1 MAKGFSMLSKEL
13 MDSEYYFSERFT
25 RMQAYLDLCLL
36 AEWKDRKFIKRG
48 QIVELKAGQLA
59 KSEEEL
65 ASRWK
70 WSRNTVRKY
79 LNEQQS
85 IGNIE
90 QRKSRLITII
100 TVKFGLN
107 IAQQIEQQTPLK
119 TEQQIEQLTIDNNIY
134 NIIENN
140 IKEKETNVSSKK
152 DEKDELFEEC
162 WKAYKRKGKKKK
174 SLEQWKKL
182 SDDERQQVLPH
193 IRQYV
198 ASRDLQFQQ
207 DFERYLRDRT
217 FKGIIVKG
225 NTTLYDP
232 EQSSDKEYRPTAD
245 GVFLYWDEKNKRL
258 IFNGDIEHLNDGYT
272 SDNRPDGATVAWGMY
287 EWKWSRNEKRWVKD
301 R

>member
-1 MAKGFSMLSKEL
+1 MIGKGFMRLHRNLLDWEWFDNSQMVHIWI
-13 MDSEYYFSERFT
+13 YF
-25 RMQAYLDLCLL
+25 L
-36 AEWKDRKFIKRG
+36 
-48 QIVELKAGQLA
+48 LKANYQD
-59 KSEEEL
+59 S
-65 ASRWK
+65 K
-70 WSRNTVRKY
+70 WRGIDIPRGSFVTS
-79 LNEQQS
+79 LGTISNET
-85 IGNIE
+85 
-90 QRKSRLITII
+90 R
-100 TVKFGLN
+100 
-107 IAQQIEQQTPLK
+107 
-119 TEQQIEQLTIDNNIY
+119 LTIREVRTCISKLKATGEVTIKATNKYSIVTVCNYDRYNFTNDDSDKQNDKQNDKQATTDKEINNNNNI
-134 NIIENN
+134 I

-182 SDDERQQVLPH
+182 NNDERQQVLPH

-198 ASRDLQFQQ
+198 ASRELQYQQ

>member
-1 MAKGFSMLSKEL
+1 MLLTISL
-13 MDSEYYFSERFT
+13 PVIF
-25 RMQAYLDLCLL
+25 
-36 AEWKDRKFIKRG
+36 
-48 QIVELKAGQLA
+48 
-59 KSEEEL
+59 
-65 ASRWK
+65 
-70 WSRNTVRKY
+70 
-79 LNEQQS
+79 
-85 IGNIE
+85 
-90 QRKSRLITII
+90 ITI
-100 TVKFGLN
+100 FLSFN
-107 IAQQIEQQTPLK
+107 H
-119 TEQQIEQLTIDNNIY
+119 
-134 NIIENN
+134 
-140 IKEKETNVSSKK
+140 
-152 DEKDELFEEC
+152 EEC

-182 SDDERQQVLPH
+182 SDGERQQVMPH

-198 ASRDLQFQQ
+198 ASRELQYQQ

-258 IFNGDIEHLNDGYT
+258 IFNGDIDHLKDGYT

>member
-1 MAKGFSMLSKEL
+1 MIGKGFMRLHRNLLDWEWFDNSQMVHIWI
-13 MDSEYYFSERFT
+13 YF
-25 RMQAYLDLCLL
+25 L
-36 AEWKDRKFIKRG
+36 
-48 QIVELKAGQLA
+48 LKANYQD
-59 KSEEEL
+59 S
-65 ASRWK
+65 K
-70 WSRNTVRKY
+70 WRGIDIPRGSFVTS
-79 LNEQQS
+79 LGTISNET
-85 IGNIE
+85 
-90 QRKSRLITII
+90 R
-100 TVKFGLN
+100 
-107 IAQQIEQQTPLK
+107 
-119 TEQQIEQLTIDNNIY
+119 LTIREVRTCISKLKATGEVTIKATNKYSIVTVCNYDRYNFTNDDSDKQIDKQIDKQATTDKEINNNNI
-134 NIIENN
+134 I

-182 SDDERQQVLPH
+182 NNDERQQVLPH

-198 ASRDLQFQQ
+198 ASRELQYQQ